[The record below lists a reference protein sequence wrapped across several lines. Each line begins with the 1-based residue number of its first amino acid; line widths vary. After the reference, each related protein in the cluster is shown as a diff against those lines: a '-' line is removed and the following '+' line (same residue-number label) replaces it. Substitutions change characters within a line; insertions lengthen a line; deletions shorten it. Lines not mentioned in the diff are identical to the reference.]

1 VSSQLFALTVSSHR
15 RETYSLASEHFVP
28 RDVLVAYRD
37 GGRVGMPTIT
47 DGAERWRALASEARN
62 TAIQMTDAEAKRALL
77 FIAAAYE
84 RLAHGAQKRQE
95 QKK

>member
-1 VSSQLFALTVSSHR
+1 
-15 RETYSLASEHFVP
+15 
-28 RDVLVAYRD
+28 
-37 GGRVGMPTIT
+37 MPTIT